1 MGVEILS
8 YLRWCGYFCVQWE
21 WQRYKRDKVWV
32 PNGDFWGGDVF
43 FLSFFKVLVLKLRFF
58 RTLCFGLLHSPV
70 EFLINNVFLFYN
82 ENFNLCSKNI
92 LNLESKLLIIS
103 KETHINLTENIL
115 VTFINPTFWNVIVT
129 YIIQS
134 QQQIID
140 KSILQFYIFGFTFWI
155 FFYMNMPIQKIKTM
169 FSRLD

>member
-1 MGVEILS
+1 MGIFVSNESGRDIREIRFGS
-8 YLRWCGYFCVQWE
+8 RMGIFEV
-21 WQRYKRDKVWV
+21 VM
-32 PNGDFWGGDVF
+32 FF

-115 VTFINPTFWNVIVT
+115 VTFINPTF
-129 YIIQS
+129 
-134 QQQIID
+134 
-140 KSILQFYIFGFTFWI
+140 
-155 FFYMNMPIQKIKTM
+155 
-169 FSRLD
+169 